1 MEPLAWQRLVAVEK
15 VIKKKVFL
23 GIFSE
28 MMVLSDYVSFCFVLC
43 SITHMI
49 FQISYRTNNP

>member
-28 MMVLSDYVSFCFVLC
+28 MMVISDNVSFCFVLC
-43 SITHMI
+43 SITHVI
-49 FQISYRTNNP
+49 FQIRYHTNNP